1 MGFIETLNKF
11 GDKISIQKTDLY
23 KHIENVKSSIEAKGL
38 KVKIKNEFELFQ
50 YEIIYNGLL
59 AQNRIENTYEM
70 FLAQHYD
77 LLDYLNYDEKRKMF
91 NNDIQPILKEF
102 PHFYDSK
109 SETEIYIP
117 YLEPFVNKRYTN
129 DYQLLMLKQHKDY
142 VKNYKIQIDTPIQ
155 LYGADIYRTDFS
167 SLQNVYEDERHLCFY
182 FHPLRVI
189 YIYKKDDGKLL
200 NSVIIKDKSSQGDVS
215 IEDVQKIAY
224 YIETYLYQECL
235 EFMKEKNLICEK
247 TYKKVLKK
255 YK

>member
-11 GDKISIQKTDLY
+11 GDKIPVQKTDLY
-23 KHIENVKSSIEAKGL
+23 ERIEEVKYFIETKGL
-38 KVKIKNEFELFQ
+38 KVKIKNEFDLFQ
-50 YEIIYNGLL
+50 YEIIYKGLL
-59 AQNRIENTYEM
+59 TQNRIENTYEM

-102 PHFYDSK
+102 PHFYDEK
-109 SETEIYIP
+109 SETA
-117 YLEPFVNKRYTN
+117 V
-129 DYQLLMLKQHKDY
+129 
-142 VKNYKIQIDTPIQ
+142 Q

-182 FHPLRVI
+182 FDPLKII
-189 YIYKKDDGKLL
+189 YIYKKEDGQLL
-200 NSVIIKDKSSQGDVS
+200 NHVMIKDKASQGFVD
-215 IEDVQKIAY
+215 IEDVRKIAY